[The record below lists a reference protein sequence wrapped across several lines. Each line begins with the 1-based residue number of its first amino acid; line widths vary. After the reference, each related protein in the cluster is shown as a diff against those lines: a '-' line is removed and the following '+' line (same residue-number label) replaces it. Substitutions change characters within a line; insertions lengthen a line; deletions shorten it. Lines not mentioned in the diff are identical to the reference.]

1 MREAERGE
9 KRKRR
14 TIVQSISSASNA
26 SAESGSSSDCEV
38 EKVVV
43 KKKSAIFLGKKEVNS
58 ASIKGCNCPDIRA
71 FGENC
76 PDFCDFAL
84 IFMI

>member
-1 MREAERGE
+1 
-9 KRKRR
+9 
-14 TIVQSISSASNA
+14 
-26 SAESGSSSDCEV
+26 V
-38 EKVVV
+38 EKLVV